1 MLTKGRIS
9 LLIAAG
15 GLLLVGLLAAALFV
29 PGGEDAAPEA
39 APKKKE
45 TPVKMDVAVNPATSL
60 PGSMGLPKVTP
71 EATPTPA
78 VSPTPAQPKAEPA
91 REPAKPAI
99 IEYKVQ
105 PGDMLAKIAK
115 KYGCKL
121 EDIYKLNEGLTPA
134 TANKIRVGQVI
145 RVPNGPGAVVETT
158 APEKAEAKGFA
169 RRVVKAEA
177 GDTAFSL
184 AIEYYGARALFRLI
198 MEANP
203 DLPWSDRLKGG
214 EEVVLPQWGEVEAAP
229 EPAKGTS
236 TEKPKETVERDGLIP
251 ARR

>member
-1 MLTKGRIS
+1 MLTKGRVS
-9 LLIAAG
+9 LIIAAG
-15 GLLLVGLLAAALFV
+15 GLLLVGLLAAALFA
-29 PGGEDAAPEA
+29 PSGEEA
-39 APKKKE
+39 EK
-45 TPVKMDVAVNPATSL
+45 TPVSKKNEKPMKMEVVNPPKSL
-60 PGSMGLPKVTP
+60 PAQMGAPTLTP
-71 EATPTPA
+71 SEPA
-78 VSPTPAQPKAEPA
+78 KPVEQPKAEQPK
-91 REPAKPAI
+91 ETKPTI

-105 PGDMLAKIAK
+105 SGDMLAKIAK
-115 KYGCKL
+115 KYGCKV
-121 EDIYKLNEGLTPA
+121 EDIYKLNEGLNA
-134 TANKIRVGQVI
+134 QTANKIRVGQVI
-145 RVPNGPGAVVETT
+145 RVPNGPGAVVETS
-158 APEKAEAKGFA
+158 APEKAESKGFA

-229 EPAKGTS
+229 APAKAAS

-251 ARR
+251 GRR

>member
-1 MLTKGRIS
+1 MLTKGRVS
-9 LLIAAG
+9 LIIAAG
-15 GLLLVGLLAAALFV
+15 GLLLVGLLAAALFA
-29 PGGEDAAPEA
+29 PSGEEA
-39 APKKKE
+39 EK
-45 TPVKMDVAVNPATSL
+45 TPVSKKNEKPMKMEVVNPPKSL
-60 PGSMGLPKVTP
+60 PAQMGAPTLTP
-71 EATPTPA
+71 SEPA
-78 VSPTPAQPKAEPA
+78 KPVEQPKAEQPK
-91 REPAKPAI
+91 ETKPAI

-105 PGDMLAKIAK
+105 SGDMLAKIAK
-115 KYGCKL
+115 KYGCKV
-121 EDIYKLNEGLTPA
+121 EDIYKLNEGLNA
-134 TANKIRVGQVI
+134 QTANKIRVGQVI
-145 RVPNGPGAVVETT
+145 RVPNGPGAVIETS
-158 APEKAEAKGFA
+158 APEKAESKGFA

-229 EPAKGTS
+229 QPEKAAS

-251 ARR
+251 GRR

>member
-145 RVPNGPGAVVETT
+145 RVPNGPGAVVEAETEK
-158 APEKAEAKGFA
+158 PKAEAKGFPQ
-169 RRVVKAEA
+169 RTVKAEA

-184 AIEYYGARALFRLI
+184 AIEYYGSRSLFRMI
-198 MEANP
+198 VEANP
-203 DLPWSDRLKGG
+203 NLPWSDRLKGG
-214 EEVVLPQWGEVEAAP
+214 EEVLLPAWGEQVEAK
-229 EPAKGTS
+229 PAAQ
-236 TEKPKETVERDGLIP
+236 PRKEEDKATVERDSIIP
-251 ARR
+251 PRR

>member
-1 MLTKGRIS
+1 MEVRMLTKGRVS
-9 LLIAAG
+9 LIIAAG
-15 GLLLVGLLAAALFV
+15 GLLLVGLLAAALFA
-29 PGGEDAAPEA
+29 PSGEETEKAPVAKKNEKPMKMEVINP
-39 APKKKE
+39 PK
-45 TPVKMDVAVNPATSL
+45 SL
-60 PGSMGLPKVTP
+60 PAQMGAPTLTP
-71 EATPTPA
+71 PSEPA
-78 VSPTPAQPKAEPA
+78 KPVDQPKAEQPK
-91 REPAKPAI
+91 ETKPAI
-99 IEYKVQ
+99 VDYKIQ
-105 PGDMLAKIAK
+105 SGDMLSKIAK
-115 KYGCKL
+115 KYGCKV
-121 EDIYKLNEGLTPA
+121 EDIYKLNEGLNA
-134 TANKIRVGQVI
+134 QTANKIRVGQVI